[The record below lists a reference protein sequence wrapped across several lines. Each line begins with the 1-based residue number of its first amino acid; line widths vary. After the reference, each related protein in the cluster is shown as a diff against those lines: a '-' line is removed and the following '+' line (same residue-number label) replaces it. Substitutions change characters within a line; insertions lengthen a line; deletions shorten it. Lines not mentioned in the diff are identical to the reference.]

1 MERSQKIIIFT
12 ICVFF
17 TLMTL
22 LFILMNNIV
31 KQAND
36 LLIKTP
42 DLTDI
47 SNGEFI
53 GEYSV
58 APVRVKVS
66 VTIAD
71 HEITGIKIL
80 EHDNGLGSAAESIV
94 NDIVAAQSLETDA
107 ISGATVSSRCILKAV
122 ENAIG
127 E

>member
-1 MERSQKIIIFT
+1 MEKSKKMIIFT

-47 SNGEFI
+47 SDGEYI

-71 HEITGIKIL
+71 HEITGITIL

-94 NDIVAAQSLETDA
+94 NDIVATQSLETDA
-107 ISGATVSSRCILKAV
+107 ISGATVSSRCILKEA

>member
-1 MERSQKIIIFT
+1 
-12 ICVFF
+12 
-17 TLMTL
+17 MTL

-47 SNGEFI
+47 SDGEYI

-58 APVRVKVS
+58 APVHVKVS

-71 HEITGIKIL
+71 HEITGITIL

>member
-1 MERSQKIIIFT
+1 MKKSKKMIIFT

-36 LLIKTP
+36 LLIKNP

-47 SNGEFI
+47 SDGEYI

-66 VTIAD
+66 VIIAD
-71 HEITGIKIL
+71 HEIIGITIL

-107 ISGATVSSRCILKAV
+107 ISSATVSSRCILKAV
-122 ENAIG
+122 ENAID

>member
-42 DLTDI
+42 DLPDVPD
-47 SNGEFI
+47 GEYI

-71 HEITGIKIL
+71 HEITGITIL
-80 EHDNGLGSAAESIV
+80 EHDKGLGSAAESIV

-122 ENAIG
+122 ENAID

>member
-1 MERSQKIIIFT
+1 MKKSKKMIIFT

-36 LLIKTP
+36 LLIKNP
-42 DLTDI
+42 DLPDI
-47 SNGEFI
+47 SDGEYI

-71 HEITGIKIL
+71 HEITGITIL

-107 ISGATVSSRCILKAV
+107 ISSATVSSRCILKAV
-122 ENAIG
+122 ENAID

>member
-47 SNGEFI
+47 SNGEYI

>member
-47 SNGEFI
+47 SNGDYI

>member
-47 SNGEFI
+47 SNGDYI

-107 ISGATVSSRCILKAV
+107 ISGATVSSRCIFKAV